1 MSEEV
6 LMEDPQVI
14 LDETLDEIPEDVKS
28 MPSMAFGILLF
39 VIAAGAYYY
48 YAFVLNKKKKPT
60 VEIDETMATNTVSLK
75 DINYLASRLGPNSTH
90 MDVLLAVASCPDS
103 IKYGTKHHEAKE
115 KARADR
121 IAQDEEE
128 KVNEKT
134 DIKSTAKDNLFDFDD
149 EGWAD
154 EDDMDDESKRKLEL
168 EKKAEEQKKKD
179 LEQLN
184 KATGKAKILLE
195 GIDDGVIG
203 QLWVEKTLGSNGAWP
218 PKDLRFLG
226 GEKFDYNGKM
236 VSALEH
242 RGLRRNICMMMG
254 RINSMMLNTHP
265 ELLEAG
271 GKQLIDQTY
280 FKGSAEFRQRCAMLL
295 EAALRTAVACR
306 NYELCKT
313 VVQAVSLFKIGCAP
327 PGDVEWFD
335 KMMEKQYKCL
345 PRLEIENQSIECPG
359 ENELATGDTLTLGL
373 DVTRI
378 HAEQFT
384 KQKVAMLQ
392 KQGIPP
398 QLALQ
403 SYREGWWFLVRAER
417 LDGDIDASTLD
428 LKTDG
433 LLGEVSKSDLEKFEK
448 ATYSER
454 LQTAWPMIVQNITQ
468 KTGRVKIQFLAPV
481 VPGKYRFTVSLNS
494 QDFLGA
500 DTEISVEGTV
510 VDGATVIRKPK
521 EEKKIEHEDS
531 VEVKKDK

>member
-6 LMEDPQVI
+6 PLEDPQVPME
-14 LDETLDEIPEDVKS
+14 DPLDEIPDDVKS
-28 MPSMAFGILLF
+28 MPSMAIGILLF
-39 VIAAGAYYY
+39 VIAAAGYYY
-48 YAFVLNKKKKPT
+48 YAFVMNKKKKPT

-75 DINYLASRLGPNSTH
+75 DVNYLASRLGPDSTH
-90 MDVLLAVASCPDS
+90 LDVLMAVASCPDS
-103 IKYGTKHHEAKE
+103 IKYGLKHHEARE
-115 KARADR
+115 KTRADR
-121 IAQDEEE
+121 IAEEE
-128 KVNEKT
+128 MEKANEKNKA
-134 DIKSTAKDNLFDFDD
+134 KSAGNKDMFDFDD

-154 EDDMDDESKRKLEL
+154 EGDMDDESKRKLEL

-179 LEQLN
+179 REHLD
-184 KATGKAKILLE
+184 KATGKAKVLLE

-203 QLWVEKTLGSNGAWP
+203 QKWVEDTLASKGVWP

-226 GEKFDYNGKM
+226 GEKFDYNGKK

-242 RGLRRNICMMMG
+242 PGLRRNICMMMG

-271 GKQLIDQTY
+271 SKQLIDQTY

-306 NYELCKT
+306 NFELCKT

-327 PGDVEWFD
+327 PGDAEWFD
-335 KMMEKQYKCL
+335 NQMEKQYKCV
-345 PRLEIENQSIECPG
+345 PRLEIENQSIECTG
-359 ENELATGDTLTLGL
+359 ENEMATGDTLTLGL

-403 SYREGWWFLVRAER
+403 TYREGWWFLVRAER

-433 LLGEVSKSDLEKFEK
+433 LLGEVPKSDLEKFEK
-448 ATYSER
+448 AAYSER

-481 VPGKYRFTVSLNS
+481 VPGKYVFTVSLNS

-500 DTEISVEGTV
+500 DKEITVEGTV
-510 VDGATVIRKPK
+510 LDGATVVRKPK
-521 EEKKIEHEDS
+521 EEKKIEHEDA
-531 VEVKKDK
+531 VEDKKDK